1 MESLKTGRGD
11 SSLPGEST
19 MGSQM
24 ATLTVNAPP
33 TKKQGRAT
41 LAYRTLLVF
50 SFLYFARPEDV
61 IPGLG
66 FIPMQKILG
75 GVALLALLFGVN
87 ARRGLKKWPPE
98 LKLLVA
104 LFFWQCLTIPFAWW
118 RMGAFTWVFTKCSKA
133 VIVAFL
139 VSLVVG
145 SVRQLKQLM
154 FIQAAA
160 VATMTFFS
168 VVVYRGG
175 RMGGVLGGVF
185 DNPNDLAMN
194 IALNWP
200 LCLMFLLSSKNLF
213 KKLLWAAGMLVMVR
227 GLMLTYSRSGFL
239 ALAVALLFS
248 LWEFGIRGK
257 RHYLLAVAMFC
268 GIAFLL
274 VRPKNYG
281 DRLQSMV
288 SDDVSAYGDA
298 KQAREELLSR
308 SISITLTHPLLGIG
322 PGNFQGYSGSW
333 HVTHNTYTELSAE
346 SGIPSMILFI
356 AVLTMAFRNLKRT
369 RSSVLYEKSRD
380 VQLYTGGLWAG
391 LAAYITGAMF
401 ASTAYQLFPYFMVGY
416 TTALYRISCLPPEED
431 GKDTQSEQ
439 LQFVPS
445 RA

>member
-50 SFLYFARPEDV
+50 SFLYFARPDDV

-298 KQAREELLSR
+298 KQAREELLNR

>member
-1 MESLKTGRGD
+1 
-11 SSLPGEST
+11 
-19 MGSQM
+19 M

-298 KQAREELLSR
+298 KQAREELLNR

-369 RSSVLYEKSRD
+369 RSSALYEKSRD

>member
-369 RSSVLYEKSRD
+369 RSSALYEKSRD

>member
-1 MESLKTGRGD
+1 
-11 SSLPGEST
+11 
-19 MGSQM
+19 
-24 ATLTVNAPP
+24 
-33 TKKQGRAT
+33 
-41 LAYRTLLVF
+41 
-50 SFLYFARPEDV
+50 
-61 IPGLG
+61 
-66 FIPMQKILG
+66 
-75 GVALLALLFGVN
+75 
-87 ARRGLKKWPPE
+87 
-98 LKLLVA
+98 
-104 LFFWQCLTIPFAWW
+104 
-118 RMGAFTWVFTKCSKA
+118 MGAFLWVFTKCSKA

-145 SVRQLKQLM
+145 SIRQLKQLM
-154 FIQAAA
+154 FIQTAA

-200 LCLMFLLSSKNLF
+200 LCLMFLLSTRNPF

-239 ALAVALLFS
+239 ALAVALLVS

-257 RHYLLAVAMFC
+257 RHYLLAVAVFC

-288 SDDVSAYGDA
+288 SDDVSVYGDA
-298 KQAREELLSR
+298 KQAREELLNR
-308 SISITLTHPLLGIG
+308 SISITVTHPLLGIG
-322 PGNFQGYSGSW
+322 PGNFQGYTGSW

-346 SGIPSMILFI
+346 SGIPSLILFI

-369 RSSVLYEKSRD
+369 RSSALYEKSRD

-416 TTALYRISCLPPEED
+416 TTALYQISCLPPEED
-431 GKDTQSEQ
+431 GKDAQSEQ
-439 LQFVPS
+439 LQFVSS

>member
-1 MESLKTGRGD
+1 
-11 SSLPGEST
+11 
-19 MGSQM
+19 
-24 ATLTVNAPP
+24 
-33 TKKQGRAT
+33 
-41 LAYRTLLVF
+41 
-50 SFLYFARPEDV
+50 
-61 IPGLG
+61 
-66 FIPMQKILG
+66 
-75 GVALLALLFGVN
+75 
-87 ARRGLKKWPPE
+87 
-98 LKLLVA
+98 
-104 LFFWQCLTIPFAWW
+104 
-118 RMGAFTWVFTKCSKA
+118 
-133 VIVAFL
+133 
-139 VSLVVG
+139 
-145 SVRQLKQLM
+145 
-154 FIQAAA
+154 
-160 VATMTFFS
+160 
-168 VVVYRGG
+168 
-175 RMGGVLGGVF
+175 
-185 DNPNDLAMN
+185 
-194 IALNWP
+194 
-200 LCLMFLLSSKNLF
+200 
-213 KKLLWAAGMLVMVR
+213 VR

-298 KQAREELLSR
+298 KQAREELLNR
-308 SISITLTHPLLGIG
+308 SISITVTHPLLGIG
-322 PGNFQGYSGSW
+322 PGNFQGYTGSW

-369 RSSVLYEKSRD
+369 RSSALYEKSRD

-416 TTALYRISCLPPEED
+416 TTALYQISCLPPEED
-431 GKDTQSEQ
+431 GKDAQSEQ
-439 LQFVPS
+439 LQFVSS